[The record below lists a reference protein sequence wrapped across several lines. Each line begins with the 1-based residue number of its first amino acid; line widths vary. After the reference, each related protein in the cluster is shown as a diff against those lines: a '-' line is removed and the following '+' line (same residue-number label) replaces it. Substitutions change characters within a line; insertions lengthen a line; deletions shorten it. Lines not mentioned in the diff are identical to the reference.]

1 MMPLESL
8 VEAALRD
15 PLGVARAYCQ
25 AGGRVVGYVGSDI
38 PVELIA
44 ASHAFPLRLPS
55 FAQRG
60 SAQADR
66 YLESSFGPEARSI
79 AEQYL
84 QGEFDF
90 LDALVLPRSNDGA
103 QRLYY
108 YLSELRTRG
117 IVKGPVPLIFDL
129 AKIPRAI
136 SRGHSRA
143 VAERFATE
151 IGVDLDALGG
161 AIQQRNRRRMLVAA
175 AASARVGESGLP
187 GSVMERIFRAADCCH
202 ADAFDAAFEDWLS
215 RAETPPAGPRLMLVG
230 SVPPDERL
238 HRAVETAGGN
248 IVAESSEHFSGSV
261 VLPAVAADAS
271 IGALADHYQS
281 LLSGPRAFVDRAATT
296 RSQAE
301 SAAADGVIIWLVE
314 QEEALVWDLPAQCAA
329 LGAAGIATLTLTRR
343 CWDCSDGALGEIA
356 AFTHNLKGAA

>member
-1 MMPLESL
+1 MTPLESL
-8 VEAALRD
+8 VEDTLRD
-15 PLGVARAYCQ
+15 PLAAAHAHSE

-60 SAQADR
+60 CALADR

-117 IVKGPVPLIFDL
+117 LVKGPVPLIFDL

-136 SRGHSRA
+136 SRNHSRA
-143 VAERFATE
+143 ATE
-151 IGVDLDALGG
+151 RLAREIGMDQSALSG
-161 AIQQRNRRRMLVAA
+161 AIEQRNRRRTLVAA
-175 AASARVGESGLP
+175 AAAARVGGPGLP
-187 GSVMERIFRAADCCH
+187 GSVMERIFRAADYCH
-202 ADAFDAAFEDWLS
+202 ADAFDAAFEHWLS
-215 RAETPPAGPRLMLVG
+215 RAATPSVGPRLMLVG

-261 VLPAVAADAS
+261 VLPVVAADAS
-271 IGALADHYQS
+271 VGALADHYQS
-281 LLSGPRAFVDRAATT
+281 LLSGSRAFMDRAATT

-301 SAAADGVIIWLVE
+301 SVAADGVIIWLVE
-314 QEEALVWDLPAQCAA
+314 QEEALVWDLPAQSAA
-329 LGAAGIATLTLTRR
+329 LRASGIATLALTRR
-343 CWDCSDGALGEIA
+343 CWDCSDGALDEIA
-356 AFTHNLKGAA
+356 AFTHNLQGAA